1 MPERSLPAKPDVDA
15 EVTPE
20 KGRGPSKTS
29 RSTAKRA
36 IRGKTV
42 RKPSVDA
49 SKKEASGGGRAKD
62 QRPDQVARRT
72 REVDSYVRFRVRV
85 EKDGSLKV
93 VDSHV
98 VQGSLPPT
106 KFFPGQYAYEV
117 NLDGRRLHAAALPDL
132 GVMRSFAPPGKQGEL
147 VGHNIRELDSYGF
160 DVRVPSKDLSAR
172 ALGSIEIRLFRVKD
186 SHDRELDSPTAVDRH
201 IETSMREIAQVTGIP
216 SALIPSEIKAG
227 RAKK

>member
-15 EVTPE
+15 EVAPA
-20 KGRGPSKTS
+20 KGSGPSKTS
-29 RSTAKRA
+29 RSTSKRA

-42 RKPSVDA
+42 RKPTVDA
-49 SKKEASGGGRAKD
+49 SKKAATGGGRAKD
-62 QRPDQVARRT
+62 QRPDQVARRS

-85 EKDGSLKV
+85 ETDGSLKV

-98 VQGSLPPT
+98 VQGTLPTT

-147 VGHNIRELDSYGF
+147 VGHNVRELASYGF
-160 DVRVPSKDLSAR
+160 DVRVPSRDLSSR
-172 ALGSIEIRLFRVKD
+172 ALGSLQIRLFRVKD
-186 SHDRELDSPTAVDRH
+186 GHDRELDSTNAVDRH

-216 SALIPSEIKAG
+216 ASVRPKVIRRRQP
-227 RAKK
+227 